1 MMLERIDEAVRT
13 GARLER
19 ACELA
24 GISARCVQRW
34 RAPGNEE
41 DGRKGPLATPG
52 NKLSPKERQAVL
64 DAANAP
70 DYRDLSPQQ
79 IVPLLADKGIYLA
92 SESTVY
98 RILREEKMLAR
109 RASSRPPVARPKE
122 HVAQGPNEVWSW
134 DISYLPS
141 VVRGEFF
148 YLYMVIDIWSRR
160 IVGWAVH
167 EQESAAHGARLIE
180 DTAKTL
186 GIARHRLALHS
197 DNGGPMKGST
207 MLAKL
212 KQLGI
217 AASFSRPHTSNDNPY
232 SESLFRTAKYRP
244 DYPRRPFESIE
255 AARTWV
261 AQFVRWY
268 NQEHLHSAL
277 RFVTPDDRHFGRQ
290 EAILENRANVYADA
304 RDRKPERWTKQTRN
318 WTPVGDVHLNPE
330 HKPQAKDAAA

>member
-1 MMLERIDEAVRT
+1 MMLQRIDEAVRA

-34 RAPGNEE
+34 RAPGNAD
-41 DGRKGPLATPG
+41 DGRKGPLTTPG
-52 NKLSPKERQAVL
+52 NKLSAKERRTVI
-64 DAANAP
+64 DTANKP
-70 DYRDLSPQQ
+70 EYRDLSPQQ
-79 IVPLLADKGIYLA
+79 IVPLLADRGIYLA

-109 RASSRPPVARPKE
+109 RASSRPPVTRPKA
-122 HVAQGPNEVWSW
+122 HVATGPGRVWSW
-134 DISYLPS
+134 DITYLPS

-148 YLYMVIDIWSRR
+148 YLYLVLDIWSRK
-160 IVGWAVH
+160 IVGWAIH
-167 EQESAAHGARLIE
+167 EQESSDHSARLIE
-180 DTAKTL
+180 ETARTL
-186 GIARHRLALHS
+186 GIPRHRLVLHS
-197 DNGGPMKGST
+197 DNGSPMKGST

-212 KQLGI
+212 TQLGI

-244 DYPRRPFESIE
+244 NYPRHPFESIE

-268 NQEHLHSAL
+268 NTEHLHSAL

-290 EAILENRANVYADA
+290 DAILKNRKKVYTAA
-304 RDRKPERWTKQTRN
+304 REGKPERWAKQTRN

-330 HKPQAKDAAA
+330 HKPPAEAVVA